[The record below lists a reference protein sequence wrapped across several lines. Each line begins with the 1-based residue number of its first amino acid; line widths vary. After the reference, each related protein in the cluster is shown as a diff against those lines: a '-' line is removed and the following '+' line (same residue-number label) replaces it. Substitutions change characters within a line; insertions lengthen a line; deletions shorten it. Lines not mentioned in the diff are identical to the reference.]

1 MWAVHISDGI
11 LAPDW
16 WGGGFLV
23 AGLFGLLG
31 ARRVRDDE
39 IPKIAL
45 LTAAFFV
52 ASLIHVRVGPTS
64 VHLLLNGLLG
74 VLLGWRVFLAIP
86 VGLLLQVI
94 LIHHGGFT
102 TLGINTC
109 VMAFPAL
116 LGWATF
122 VSLRRAPWV
131 RQAWFGT
138 LLVGMSGL
146 LWTLSLVFSVSLLW
160 SNWGGSVRELQTDW
174 ALWVTFHPLVLL
186 SAVFVAGA
194 AVWAE
199 RRLGNAAEFPLGLLI
214 GELTVLLT
222 VSLNCVVLIA
232 GGEQN
237 WQTPA
242 LILLVA
248 HLPLAVL
255 EGVVLGF
262 TVGFLVRVKP
272 AMLGWPDAVP
282 GRTVHDPAELLD
294 DPDAAF
300 LERSGG
306 VGTRPQ
312 GGLPRS
318 ARQESAG

>member
-1 MWAVHISDGI
+1 MWAVHISDGV

-16 WGGGFLV
+16 WGGGFLI
-23 AGLFGLLG
+23 AGLCAWLG
-31 ARRVRDDE
+31 ARRLRDDE

-86 VGLLLQVI
+86 VGLLLQVM
-94 LIHHGGFT
+94 LIQHGGFT
-102 TLGINTC
+102 TLGVNTC

-116 LGWATF
+116 LGWTLFAA
-122 VSLRRAPWV
+122 LRRAPWV
-131 RQAWFGT
+131 RRAWFGVV
-138 LLVGMSGL
+138 LVGVSGL
-146 LWTLSLVFSVSLLW
+146 LWTLSLVFSVALLW
-160 SNWGGSVRELQTDW
+160 GNWGGSLQALDTAW
-174 ALWVTFHPLVLL
+174 ALGVTFHPWTLL
-186 SAVFVAGA
+186 A
-194 AVWAE
+194 AVLVAAIGMWAE

-214 GELTVLLT
+214 GEMTVLLT
-222 VSLNCVVLIA
+222 VALNCLVLLA

-242 LILLVA
+242 LILLIA

-262 TVGFLVRVKP
+262 TVGFLARVKP
-272 AMLGWPDAVP
+272 AMLGWAEPDQP
-282 GRTVHDPAELLD
+282 L
-294 DPDAAF
+294 AA
-300 LERSGG
+300 
-306 VGTRPQ
+306 
-312 GGLPRS
+312 
-318 ARQESAG
+318 

>member
-11 LAPDW
+11 LARDW
-16 WGGGFLV
+16 WVGGLV
-23 AGLFGLLG
+23 LAGLLAWVG
-31 ARRVRDDE
+31 ALRLRDDE

-52 ASLIHVRVGPTS
+52 ASLIHVRIGPTS

-86 VGLLLQVI
+86 IGLLLQVV
-94 LIHHGGFT
+94 LLQHGGFFS
-102 TLGINTC
+102 LGVNTC

-116 LGWATF
+116 LGWAVF
-122 VSLRRAPWV
+122 ASLRGSTWV
-131 RQAWFGT
+131 RQAWFGV
-138 LLVGMSGL
+138 LLVGLSGL
-146 LWTLSLVFSVSLLW
+146 LWTLSLVFSVALLW
-160 SNWGGSVRELQTDW
+160 SNWGGSVQSLNMEW
-174 ALWVTFHPLVLL
+174 ALEMTFHPLTLL
-186 SAVFVAGA
+186 A
-194 AVWAE
+194 ALLVSGIGVWAE

-222 VSLNCVVLIA
+222 VALNSLVLMA

-242 LILLVA
+242 MILLIA

-272 AMLGWPDAVP
+272 AMLGWP
-282 GRTVHDPAELLD
+282 G
-294 DPDAAF
+294 
-300 LERSGG
+300 
-306 VGTRPQ
+306 
-312 GGLPRS
+312 
-318 ARQESAG
+318 